1 MKNIR
6 KKLYDLTDER
16 IKIEYYWEV
25 NKDRNWEIKGTQKS

>member
-25 NKDRNWEIKGTQKS
+25 NKDRNWEIKGMQKS